1 MDLDFVTMSPI
12 PGGVVRKALAAA
24 FGVMILCVAGPLA
37 AQQRGTG
44 APDTAMRRAHMEQMM
59 EWDRLLE
66 RKLAA
71 VDSLEGDAK
80 VDALAAVVKELV
92 TQRRAMHAR
101 MSEGMRGMPHMPGM
115 MGPGS
120 DSAGSAG
127 RMAPMK
133 RPGT

>member
-1 MDLDFVTMSPI
+1 M
-12 PGGVVRKALAAA
+12 RKALVTAV
-24 FGVMILCVAGPLA
+24 GLLILSAAGPLA
-37 AQQRGTG
+37 AQQHQHRGAG
-44 APDTAMRRAHMEQMM
+44 VPDTAMRRAHMEQMM
-59 EWDRLLE
+59 ESDRLLE

-92 TQRRAMHAR
+92 AQRRAMHAR
-101 MSEGMRGMPHMPGM
+101 MSEGMPGMRGMPGM

-120 DSAGSAG
+120 DSAGPGAG
-127 RMAPMK
+127 MEPRK

>member
-1 MDLDFVTMSPI
+1 
-12 PGGVVRKALAAA
+12 
-24 FGVMILCVAGPLA
+24 MILCVAGPLA

-66 RKLAA
+66 QKLAA
-71 VDSLEGDAK
+71 VDSLKGDAK

-101 MSEGMRGMPHMPGM
+101 MSEGMHGMPHMPGM

-120 DSAGSAG
+120 DSA
-127 RMAPMK
+127 RMGPMK